1 MPDLNDGDDGDGN
14 DDTWEM
20 MRNEDDGDCVD
31 DPETNL
37 RVKRKKII
45 EGGRGRIQ
53 LRISNN
59 NDHNLKEPGRPESSG
74 VTFL

>member
-1 MPDLNDGDDGDGN
+1 MPDLNNGDDGDGN

-37 RVKRKKII
+37 RVKRKKIM

-53 LRISNN
+53 L
-59 NDHNLKEPGRPESSG
+59 
-74 VTFL
+74 